1 MVRKIATQVHQR
13 VSRLL
18 RSGVAI
24 PVPAWLQPV
33 LDHPPLTLPVKEP
46 PSRTAY
52 DLKAGS
58 KLKKQRETSTRPL
71 PIYYLE
77 DDIRRQFFVDHPF
90 ETFRPRTLVEAD
102 HIEDANPIT
111 GLQWTRLS
119 QRGRNPTSEE

>member
-1 MVRKIATQVHQR
+1 MAPAR
-13 VSRLL
+13 SR
-18 RSGVAI
+18 SSS
-24 PVPAWLQPV
+24 PY
-33 LDHPPLTLPVKEP
+33 LPVKEP

-58 KLKKQRETSTRPL
+58 KLKKMRETSTRPL

-102 HIEDANPIT
+102 HIEDANPMN